1 MILPVKSSFIL
12 EIVEFEII
20 RKMTYISKLYSFSLK
35 KETDLGTENR
45 NRHDIP
51 NQAKLIPAQ

>member
-1 MILPVKSSFIL
+1 MILPVKSSYIL
-12 EIVEFEII
+12 KIVEFEII

-35 KETDLGTENR
+35 IETDLGTENM

-51 NQAKLIPAQ
+51 N

>member
-1 MILPVKSSFIL
+1 MIFPVKSSYIL

-35 KETDLGTENR
+35 IETALGTENM
-45 NRHDIP
+45 NHHDIP
-51 NQAKLIPAQ
+51 NQAKQIPAQ

>member
-1 MILPVKSSFIL
+1 VILPVKSSFIL

-35 KETDLGTENR
+35 KATALGTENM
-45 NRHDIP
+45 NQDDIP
-51 NQAKLIPAQ
+51 NQVKQIPAQ